1 MILWDR
7 TRANIDEFTATTA
20 RGIEEV
26 VRMFEHEA
34 RAGIFDGT

>member
-1 MILWDR
+1 MRRDYVA
-7 TRANIDEFTATTA
+7 ANDLPGIQS